1 MIDDALLADGLRHLD
16 EIEHGHKAPAANGQ
30 VAQPP
35 SRALDLATLA
45 DVEPEAIAWLWRGRI
60 ARGKVSMIVGDPGDG
75 KSYLS
80 LAIAAAISRGNA
92 LPDGEAA
99 APADCLLWN
108 GEDGLEDTIRIR
120 AECVG
125 ADLARIHV
133 IRGTIDTSGQR
144 ESFGL
149 HHVQEIH
156 REIKRRGNI
165 AAVFIDPL
173 GALLAGVDAHR
184 DAEVRSALQ
193 PLADLARETGV
204 AIVPIAHLNKAP
216 TGRSI
221 YRVGGS
227 IGFVGLARSVL
238 LVAKDQDTGRRAIV
252 QLKSNVA
259 EQVQPVEFRIDN
271 EGLWWIG
278 VADELTAD
286 RMLAPAIDG
295 NERSARDEAQ
305 AAILDAINN
314 AGGELQARDLDKAVL
329 EAGVSQRTYERA
341 RAVLAR
347 DGKITRQRSGFQGE
361 VRWALTHSATLRHD
375 RVEHKNVADNVTIGG
390 QCEPYSAAS
399 IHTPP
404 IKDIL
409 RQDSVTTRAR
419 ASEHGKLCSSCHRI
433 GRCIQAPEGLMCSD
447 CQPPDVEG

>member
-1 MIDDALLADGLRHLD
+1 MIDDALLADGLRHLG
-16 EIEHGHKAPAANGQ
+16 EIEHGHKAPAANG
-30 VAQPP
+30 VVTQPP
-35 SRALDLATLA
+35 NRALDLATLA

-60 ARGKVSMIVGDPGDG
+60 ARGKVSMVVGDPGDG

-80 LAIAAAISRGNA
+80 LAIAAAISRGHA

-108 GEDGLEDTIRIR
+108 GEDGLEDTIRVR
-120 AECVG
+120 AERVG

-133 IRGTIDTSGQR
+133 ICGTIDSNGQR

-149 HHVQEIH
+149 HHVHELH
-156 REIKRRGNI
+156 REILRRGNI

-184 DAEVRSALQ
+184 DAEVRTALQ

-204 AIVPIAHLNKAP
+204 AIVPIAHLNKAAA
-216 TGRSI
+216 GRSI

-238 LVAKDQDTGRRAIV
+238 LVARDQDTGRRAIV

-271 EGLWWIG
+271 EGLWWMG
-278 VADELTAD
+278 VADDLTAD

-295 NERSARDEAQ
+295 NERSARDEART
-305 AAILDAINN
+305 AILEALSD
-314 AGGELQARDLDKAVL
+314 AGGELRARDLDKAVL
-329 EAGVSQRTYERA
+329 ETGVSQRTYHRA
-341 RAVLAR
+341 RAELAS
-347 DGKITRQRSGFQGE
+347 DGKISRQRSGFQGE
-361 VRWALTHSATLRHD
+361 VRWALPYSATLRHD
-375 RVEHKNVADNVTIGG
+375 GTEHKNVANNGELG
-390 QCEPYSAAS
+390 EQCEPYSATPS
-399 IHTPP
+399 HTSPP
-404 IKDIL
+404 KHIL
-409 RQDSVTTRAR
+409 SHSSVTTRAR
-419 ASEHGKLCSSCHRI
+419 ASEHGKLCS
-433 GRCIQAPEGLMCSD
+433 RCRGIAQCYEMPEGFVCTSCL
-447 CQPPDVEG
+447 PEVN